1 MASNRRRQ
9 RSEMGASCK
18 TSSVSLLVLILVQ
31 SSECFVHN
39 LAQQHRASNN
49 SKIRTNSQPQC
60 VFMIKETD
68 KFGSIDEYDD
78 DDGSLSPADMLGP
91 EVITDPEDGDDEY
104 GDTEEDWVPDI
115 EIAKR
120 ISDRK
125 LARAEDLIG
134 QAEDSVEIHSP
145 SNKSSAGST
154 PSSPSSSLATDE
166 DGTIEVE
173 VDDYFAGPN
182 TNTPSLLQKSKR
194 QIYTDEEEDLINS
207 MGGNSIDNPSPKRE
221 AGFLGDSTLRE
232 ISRDFQVPIYYLAD
246 VLCTWG
252 VPVPI
257 NVDERLGDMVT
268 GEMAFAVAEA
278 VHSMDVGEI
287 YDSYSS
293 FDLAGLCF
301 EYDVE
306 LKDAFDFVI
315 KEGWNLP
322 FGVKTHL
329 RIDQEDK
336 LLRTLSD
343 DLVY

>member
-1 MASNRRRQ
+1 
-9 RSEMGASCK
+9 MGLSG
-18 TSSVSLLVLILVQ
+18 TSTSASLLLALILAK
-31 SSECFVHN
+31 SSDCFVCVHN
-39 LAQQHRASNN
+39 HHAQRQPRLATN
-49 SKIRTNSQPQC
+49 KIGSM
-60 VFMIKETD
+60 FMIKETD

-78 DDGSLSPADMLGP
+78 ANDGMDPLDMLGP
-91 EVITDPEDGDDEY
+91 EVITDPDEGFDEY
-104 GDTEEDWVPDI
+104 DDTEEDWVPDI

-120 ISDRK
+120 ISERN

-134 QAEDSVEIHSP
+134 QVAEDNVEVY
-145 SNKSSAGST
+145 ST
-154 PSSPSSSLATDE
+154 PKKKAGGRSVSANLATDE
-166 DGTIEVE
+166 LGTTE

-182 TNTPSLLQKSKR
+182 TNNAPPSLQKSKR

-207 MGGNSIDNPSPKRE
+207 MGGNSMENPSPKRE

-232 ISRDFQVPIYYLAD
+232 ISRDFQVPVCYLAD

-268 GEMAFAVAEA
+268 GEMAFAMAEA

-287 YDSYSS
+287 YDAYSS
-293 FDLAGLCF
+293 FDLAGLCY
-301 EYDVE
+301 EYDIE

-336 LLRTLSD
+336 LLQALSD

>member
-1 MASNRRRQ
+1 
-9 RSEMGASCK
+9 MGTCCK
-18 TSSVSLLVLILVQ
+18 SLSVSLLVAHILIQ
-31 SSECFVHN
+31 SSECFLH
-39 LAQQHRASNN
+39 HSHRRRASNN
-49 SKIRTNSQPQC
+49 CILTNSQPQC
-60 VFMIKETD
+60 MFMIKESD
-68 KFGSIDEYDD
+68 KFGSIDDYDD
-78 DDGSLSPADMLGP
+78 DSDDLSPIDLLGP
-91 EVITDPEDGDDEY
+91 EVITDPDEGDDEY
-104 GDTEEDWVPDI
+104 GDAEEDWVPDI

-134 QAEDSVEIHSP
+134 QAEDNDEVYSPPKSTATSSSV
-145 SNKSSAGST
+145 ST
-154 PSSPSSSLATDE
+154 TSSSLATDE
-166 DGTIEVE
+166 DGTTEL
-173 VDDYFAGPN
+173 DDADYFAGPN
-182 TNTPSLLQKSKR
+182 INTPPPSLQKSKR
-194 QIYTDEEEDLINS
+194 QIYSEEEEDLINS
-207 MGGNSIDNPSPKRE
+207 MGGNSMDSPSPKRE

-232 ISRDFQVPIYYLAD
+232 ISRDFQVPICYLAD

-268 GEMAFAVAEA
+268 GEMAFAMAEA

-287 YDSYSS
+287 YDAYSS

-301 EYDVE
+301 EYDIE

-329 RIDQEDK
+329 RTDQEDK
-336 LLRTLSD
+336 LLQTLSD

>member
-1 MASNRRRQ
+1 
-9 RSEMGASCK
+9 
-18 TSSVSLLVLILVQ
+18 
-31 SSECFVHN
+31 
-39 LAQQHRASNN
+39 
-49 SKIRTNSQPQC
+49 
-60 VFMIKETD
+60 MIKEAD

-78 DDGSLSPADMLGP
+78 DNDNGGMNPLDMLGP
-91 EVITDPEDGDDEY
+91 EVITDPDEGYDEY
-104 GDTEEDWVPDI
+104 DDTEEDWVPDM

-120 ISDRK
+120 ISERN
-125 LARAEDLIG
+125 LARAEYLIG
-134 QAEDSVEIHSP
+134 QAEDKAEVYSSP
-145 SNKSSAGST
+145 KKKNNAGSR
-154 PSSPSSSLATDE
+154 SAASANLATDE
-166 DGTIEVE
+166 LGTTEVE
-173 VDDYFAGPN
+173 DYFEGPN
-182 TNTPSLLQKSKR
+182 TNNAPRSLQKSKR

-207 MGGNSIDNPSPKRE
+207 MGGNSMENPSPKRE

-232 ISRDFQVPIYYLAD
+232 ISRDFQVPVCYLAD

-268 GEMAFAVAEA
+268 GEMAFAMAEA

-287 YDSYSS
+287 YDAYSS
-293 FDLAGLCF
+293 FDLAGLCY
-301 EYDVE
+301 EYDIE

-329 RIDQEDK
+329 RVDQEDK
-336 LLRTLSD
+336 LLQALSD

>member
-1 MASNRRRQ
+1 
-9 RSEMGASCK
+9 MGICCK
-18 TSSVSLLVLILVQ
+18 SLSATLLVAHMLIQ
-31 SSECFVHN
+31 SSECFLH
-39 LAQQHRASNN
+39 HSHRRRASFN
-49 SKIRTNSQPQC
+49 SRPQC
-60 VFMIKETD
+60 MFMIKESD
-68 KFGSIDEYDD
+68 KFGSIDEYGDD
-78 DDGSLSPADMLGP
+78 SDDISPMDLLGP
-91 EVITDPEDGDDEY
+91 EVITDPDEGDDEY
-104 GDTEEDWVPDI
+104 GDTDEDWIPDS

-134 QAEDSVEIHSP
+134 QAEDNVEVYSP
-145 SNKSSAGST
+145 PKSTAASSSAST
-154 PSSPSSSLATDE
+154 TSSSLATDE
-166 DGTIEVE
+166 DGTTE
-173 VDDYFAGPN
+173 VDDADYFAGPN
-182 TNTPSLLQKSKR
+182 INTPPPSLQKSKR
-194 QIYTDEEEDLINS
+194 QIYSEEEEELINS
-207 MGGNSIDNPSPKRE
+207 MGGNSMENPSPKRE

-232 ISRDFQVPIYYLAD
+232 ISGDFQVPICYLAD

-268 GEMAFAVAEA
+268 GEMAFAMAEA
-278 VHSMDVGEI
+278 VHSIDVGEI
-287 YDSYSS
+287 YDAYSS

-301 EYDVE
+301 EYDIE

-329 RIDQEDK
+329 RTDQEDK
-336 LLRTLSD
+336 LLQTLSD